1 MRSDSTILLSGWSAS
16 RVSRRAKA
24 GTNKNARHSPALTAH
39 PPLRSWTLARAF
51 ISPILLPHP
60 SFRIFFP
67 SFPFL
72 TFSFLL
78 HGSSSRATLLVSSLS
93 FLEAHQRLTKYLARS
108 SSTPSQ
114 RRRRRRRRR
123 RLLGALN
130 VTVSPHVENEESA
143 EEEPR
148 NSFVSIP
155 NCRNKIELRM
165 DFFLFLSSWQ
175 LMFVFFFSQTRNET
189 LRIESI
195 YI

>member
-39 PPLRSWTLARAF
+39 PPLRSWTLARAS
-51 ISPILLPHP
+51 ISSILFSYP

-78 HGSSSRATLLVSSLS
+78 RESSSRSTLLELSLS

-108 SSTPSQ
+108 SSTPPSGEAAA
-114 RRRRRRRRR
+114 RRFKRYCFTPRGKREKERG
-123 RLLGALN
+123 GA
-130 VTVSPHVENEESA
+130 
-143 EEEPR
+143 R

-155 NCRNKIELRM
+155 NCRNEIELRV
-165 DFFLFLSSWQ
+165 DFLSFFLTAYLLFL
-175 LMFVFFFSQTRNET
+175 
-189 LRIESI
+189 
-195 YI
+195 

>member
-24 GTNKNARHSPALTAH
+24 GTNKNAQHSPALTVH
-39 PPLRSWTLARAF
+39 PPLRSWTLARAS
-51 ISPILLPHP
+51 ISSILLPHP
-60 SFRIFFP
+60 SFRIFSP

-78 HGSSSRATLLVSSLS
+78 HRSSSRATLLVPSLS

-108 SSTPSQ
+108 SSIPFPTEEAVAAFKRYCFTP
-114 RRRRRRRRR
+114 RGKREKR
-123 RLLGALN
+123 
-130 VTVSPHVENEESA
+130 
-143 EEEPR
+143 EEELAR

-155 NCRNKIELRM
+155 NCRNEIELRIA
-165 DFFLFLSSWQ
+165 FLFLFFWRLTFAS
-175 LMFVFFFSQTRNET
+175 FVDET
-189 LRIESI
+189 LRIGSI